1 MCLLVNQKATS
12 PALSDE
18 WLKDFYASNSDG
30 VGVMYA
36 DGGTLI
42 IEKALPSS
50 EKAFIKF
57 YRKHIQGK
65 ACAYH
70 LRMRTHGN
78 TDLENCHPY
87 QVLNQSEHG
96 LDLWLMHNGILHTG
110 NKADTTKS
118 DTWHYIRDYLR
129 PMLAANPDFAFH
141 PSFAEIVGEHI
152 GDSNKFVLMDNQGRS
167 ATINEKAGV
176 YWAGLW
182 LSNTYAWSAS
192 ASALDKPYEDVEL
205 AKAHAG
211 EQPVKYDPLKTPL
224 SSYYGNDPVGYP
236 DEMYDEIESF
246 IQEMEIEGLAVASQ
260 VSYNAILDFIDGFGY
275 ESFSE
280 IAYMALDHQ
289 ISEEWFVLVMTNH
302 NKALEAFPWLS
313 RQKSTMMES
322 AYDYQ

>member
-1 MCLLVNQKATS
+1 MCLLVNQKTTS
-12 PALSDE
+12 PALSDD
-18 WLKDFYASNSDG
+18 WLKDFYANNSDG

-192 ASALDKPYEDVEL
+192 TSALDKPYDDAEL
-205 AKAHAG
+205 AIAHAG
-211 EQPVKYDPLKTPL
+211 EKPVKYDPLRTPL
-224 SSYYGNDPVGYP
+224 SNDHLGYGYTPYP
-236 DEMYDEIESF
+236 DEIYDEIESF
-246 IQEMEIEGLAVASQ
+246 IQEMELSGLSVASQ
-260 VSYNAILDFIDGFGY
+260 LGYNEILDFIDGFGY
-275 ESFSE
+275 ESYSE
-280 IAYMALDHQ
+280 IAYMCLDKQ
-289 ISEEWFVLVMTNH
+289 ISEDWFVLVMTNH
-302 NKALEAFPWLS
+302 KKAIEAFPWLS
-313 RQKSTMMES
+313 RQKSTMEHQ
-322 AYDYQ
+322 YDYQ